1 MFTRLSS
8 SLPKSFPQIDN
19 NNTNCLFMFFF
30 VTDYPANGG
39 PWCFLAD
46 KTTLWLALRKNTR
59 FIKPHTTQHM
69 WNCVHHVVILHH
81 LLHFP
86 FFQSKLFG
94 NYHYFSIQ
102 TPNLQSKCFISVTLS
117 RFCYHFDILI
127 MFKKFQWLHGKNMF
141 IQLSFFG
148 ILEI

>member
-1 MFTRLSS
+1 MFTRLLS

-39 PWCFLAD
+39 RWCFLAD

-94 NYHYFSIQ
+94 NYHYFIIQ
-102 TPNLQSKCFISVTLS
+102 TPNLQSKCLISVTLS
-117 RFCYHFDILI
+117 RFLLPIWYLSSIQ
-127 MFKKFQWLHGKNMF
+127 KFWTHTG
-141 IQLSFFG
+141 
-148 ILEI
+148 